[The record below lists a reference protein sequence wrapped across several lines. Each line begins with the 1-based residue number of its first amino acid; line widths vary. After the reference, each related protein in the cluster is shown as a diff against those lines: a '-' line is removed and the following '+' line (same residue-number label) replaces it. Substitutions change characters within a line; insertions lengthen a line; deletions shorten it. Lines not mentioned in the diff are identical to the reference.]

1 MPSEE
6 EDDIEAYCKTKQK
19 DKQMLRELI
28 KAAIEAIVLPADSAS
43 AKKDFLLKYQIE
55 LQINNI
61 KKLD

>member
-1 MPSEE
+1 
-6 EDDIEAYCKTKQK
+6 
-19 DKQMLRELI
+19 MLRELI
-28 KAAIEAIVLPADSAS
+28 KAAMEAIVLPADSAS